1 MNLTVTAAY
10 FGALVS
16 VSAEPSTLRNH
27 SRPQEQERRSAAS
40 KKTRFSRKHKKME
53 QKVFVSLLSRAQGTP
68 ECPTS
73 AALGNAI
80 FTYLDMELCMRLAY
94 DGLSTPELYSHIHGP
109 AMIGEASDVVFTLS
123 TSPIKVDCFTLDKEQ
138 EDYLVSGMYYVNV
151 HTDACPSGE
160 IRGQILIMNN

>member
-1 MNLTVTAAY
+1 
-10 FGALVS
+10 
-16 VSAEPSTLRNH
+16 
-27 SRPQEQERRSAAS
+27 
-40 KKTRFSRKHKKME
+40 
-53 QKVFVSLLSRAQGTP
+53 
-68 ECPTS
+68 
-73 AALGNAI
+73 
-80 FTYLDMELCMRLAY
+80 MRLAY

-123 TSPIKVDCFTLDKEQ
+123 TSQIKVDCFTLDKEQ